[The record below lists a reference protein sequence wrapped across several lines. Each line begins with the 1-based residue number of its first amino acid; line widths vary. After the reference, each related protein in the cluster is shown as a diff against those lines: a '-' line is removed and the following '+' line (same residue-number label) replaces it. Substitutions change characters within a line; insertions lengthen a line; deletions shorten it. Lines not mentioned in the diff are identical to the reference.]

1 MKRLLLAAL
10 LLATPAAAQQAN
22 VVNNCGS
29 VAPFGAL
36 TAGQQFFPTIDV
48 NGRLCLQGGGGSGG
62 SAYTLPTASTT
73 ILGGVK
79 IDGTS
84 VHIDGSGVISA
95 GGSPITANTT
105 PTSGFVAGQAVVSD
119 GSKVQATKAGTS
131 INMGDAS
138 YPLYITGY
146 NNTIGS
152 NPNIS
157 FGSGNL
163 ISMYV
168 SPGPYVGV
176 SMPGGDNPGVYYQNT
191 YFGFNTDTNSPGGG
205 LADTAFTTIKN
216 STAGFRNVGSG
227 LTAEDLRVYNTFTNF
242 TNSEW
247 GGFDWKSFPNILTVG
262 TGANGTGTARKMVLN
277 APTVDINALG
287 SGTVHITN
295 QATPTSYPHGVWLK
309 AAPDGIDNYI
319 VGYLDGTIPNTTFRV
334 SGQLD
339 TNGGWTIKMPNDDP
353 RTGGTDTGANFEIDG
368 INHLGIIMPPALKI
382 DRATSVVTLAAVP
395 SIPGAASCA
404 AGTVS
409 LTTLVVT
416 NGIITHC

>member
-22 VVNNCGS
+22 VVTSCGS

-163 ISMYV
+163 ISMYM
-168 SPGPYVGV
+168 SPGPYVGI

-242 TNSEW
+242 TNGEW
-247 GGFDWKSFPNILTVG
+247 GGFDWKTTPNKLTIG
-262 TGANGTGTARKMVLN
+262 TAANGTGTGRPVRVTSPSNLGLDSGNASINIDASGWIAISGSLN
-277 APTVDINALG
+277 F
-287 SGTVHITN
+287 GTSNLYLSSANVVVGPSN
-295 QATPTSYPHGVWLK
+295 EVGV
-309 AAPDGIDNYI
+309 NC
-319 VGYLDGTIPNTTFRV
+319 
-334 SGQLD
+334 
-339 TNGGWTIKMPNDDP
+339 
-353 RTGGTDTGANFEIDG
+353 
-368 INHLGIIMPPALKI
+368 
-382 DRATSVVTLAAVP
+382 AV
-395 SIPGAASCA
+395 
-404 AGTVS
+404 GTVS
-409 LTTLVVT
+409 AATMVVFK
-416 NGIITHC
+416 GIITHC